1 MPSSEVL
8 GEKLAGQ
15 SSLQRISSPTLS
27 QRSGEQ
33 KRQQEVADVAK
44 KLSKQ
49 RTAVVAKEQELSE
62 LRAQLIE
69 QERSL
74 KQLCV
79 ETGARKQRVNV
90 NTLKGPPPVKQVGL
104 EMAQAIRRRAL
115 RRKEILRDQVNKAQK
130 LLGEKVAVNR
140 ELKVDIDHRRRAR
153 LYHLAAVEDGSH
165 MVASSQ
171 QEISHLISVSQRM
184 YAEKETIV
192 LKLGELKRRALDEFN
207 GLQMQMEQ
215 CDVSMEELDDEC
227 RLRDASV

>member
-74 KQLCV
+74 K
-79 ETGARKQRVNV
+79 
-90 NTLKGPPPVKQVGL
+90 
-104 EMAQAIRRRAL
+104 
-115 RRKEILRDQVNKAQK
+115 
-130 LLGEKVAVNR
+130 
-140 ELKVDIDHRRRAR
+140 
-153 LYHLAAVEDGSH
+153 
-165 MVASSQ
+165 
-171 QEISHLISVSQRM
+171 
-184 YAEKETIV
+184 
-192 LKLGELKRRALDEFN
+192 
-207 GLQMQMEQ
+207 
-215 CDVSMEELDDEC
+215 
-227 RLRDASV
+227 